1 MRMLL
6 GLFNGL
12 PNLNMEAA
20 HKFADL
26 VSKRDADNAWRTATE
41 IASRSLCD
49 LVSAGARNMDLAS
62 RGYTP
67 EEAQSLMR
75 LTTLA
80 DTSSWIE
87 VWEKNNELFARADS
101 ANLDRKQVM
110 ISALTAMENTTRT
123 GV

>member
-1 MRMLL
+1 
-6 GLFNGL
+6 
-12 PNLNMEAA
+12 MEAA
-20 HKFADL
+20 HKFADV

-49 LVSAGARNMDLAS
+49 LVSAGTRNIDLAS

-67 EEAQSLMR
+67 EEAQRLLR

-80 DTSSWIE
+80 DTSSWSE